1 MLTFVH
7 GNKKN
12 KEAFSLLDSLISIFL
27 TGITLIAICGL
38 LLSIFKYSNKTIKK
52 INEILETRNENT
64 EKILNEE

>member
-1 MLTFVH
+1 MLTFAH

-12 KEAFSLLDSLISIFL
+12 KEAFSLIDSLISIFL

-52 INEILETRNENT
+52 INEILETKNENT